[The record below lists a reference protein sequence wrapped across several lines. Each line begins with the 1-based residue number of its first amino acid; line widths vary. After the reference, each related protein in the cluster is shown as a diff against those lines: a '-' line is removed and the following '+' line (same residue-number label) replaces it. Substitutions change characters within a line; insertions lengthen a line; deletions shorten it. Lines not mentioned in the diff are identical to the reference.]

1 MSQTP
6 VFRNINIFFSYSNV
20 WFLHLHSTKN
30 YTQTCRP
37 AVHNC
42 YDWGRP
48 VVAGRDAG
56 AGKGWIARNSF
67 SFFSFS
73 LSFSLGGVDIHTSC
87 GRSKV
92 CTLFQIPSIPLR
104 PQYTAPR
111 SLILSHFHWIITMH
125 THTRSITP
133 FLLSLFL
140 SHPRTFFLAYLLV
153 YALSVPIFFFF
164 LLFLPFSHLHSRARS
179 CLSCSHIQQH
189 LNIVFSVIIKRNND
203 NI

>member
-1 MSQTP
+1 MVQFAERVRCAMNQTP

-48 VVAGRDAG
+48 VVAGGDAG

-73 LSFSLGGVDIHTSC
+73 LSLLGEWIYTHLAGGRRSVHCFRYRPFHSAPNTRPLVLSFCRIFTGSSPCTRTHDQLHPFYFLSFFLIHAHS
-87 GRSKV
+87 S
-92 CTLFQIPSIPLR
+92 
-104 PQYTAPR
+104 
-111 SLILSHFHWIITMH
+111 SLISSS
-125 THTRSITP
+125 TRY
-133 FLLSLFL
+133 LF
-140 SHPRTFFLAYLLV
+140 RYFF
-153 YALSVPIFFFF
+153 SFFFF
-164 LLFLPFSHLHSRARS
+164 SLLVIYTRARVHVCRVLIFS
-179 CLSCSHIQQH
+179 
-189 LNIVFSVIIKRNND
+189 NI
-203 NI
+203 

>member
-1 MSQTP
+1 MNQTP

-48 VVAGRDAG
+48 VVAGGDAG

-73 LSFSLGGVDIHTSC
+73 LFLSWGSGYTHILREVEGLYIVLDTAHSTPPPIHGPSFSHSVAFSLDHHHAHAHMINY
-87 GRSKV
+87 
-92 CTLFQIPSIPLR
+92 TLFTFSLSFSSTHILPRLFPRLR
-104 PQYTAPR
+104 VIC
-111 SLILSHFHWIITMH
+111 SDIF
-125 THTRSITP
+125 
-133 FLLSLFL
+133 FL
-140 SHPRTFFLAYLLV
+140 SSF
-153 YALSVPIFFFF
+153 S
-164 LLFLPFSHLHSRARS
+164 PF
-179 CLSCSHIQQH
+179 
-189 LNIVFSVIIKRNND
+189 
-203 NI
+203 